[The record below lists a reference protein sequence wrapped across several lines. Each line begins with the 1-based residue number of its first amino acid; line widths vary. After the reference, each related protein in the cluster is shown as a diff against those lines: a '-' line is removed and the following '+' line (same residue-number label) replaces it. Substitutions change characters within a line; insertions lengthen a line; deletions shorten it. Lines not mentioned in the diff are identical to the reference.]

1 MLAVP
6 YQSMPPA
13 IAALL
18 DGTVQMFFGNLTD
31 VIEQVRSKKLRLL
44 ALSSE
49 KRSAAFPDI
58 PTVGETVPGF
68 TLVGW
73 HGVFV
78 PSGTPQPVVE
88 RLFNA
93 IAAMGRDAE
102 FVGTL
107 SNLGIET
114 VSDTPEALAKVVQSD
129 IVLYK
134 AALEAAGLR
143 RDAAQ

>member
-1 MLAVP
+1 
-6 YQSMPPA
+6 
-13 IAALL
+13 
-18 DGTVQMFFGNLTD
+18 MFFGNITD
-31 VIEQVRSKKLRLL
+31 VIEQIRSKKLRLL
-44 ALSSE
+44 ALSSG

-88 RLFNA
+88 RLSNA
-93 IAAMGRDAE
+93 IAAMSRDAE

-107 SNLGIET
+107 GNVGIET
-114 VSDTPEALAKVVQSD
+114 VSDTPEGLAKLIQSD

-143 RDAAQ
+143 RDARQ